1 MRLQKHFTKISQMVE
16 AVVGGAYPIRLEPS
30 SLVNPASIF
39 KEKHLEAVSLF
50 YPTVQCY
57 DASKY

>member
-1 MRLQKHFTKISQMVE
+1 MRLQSISQKYQMVE

-30 SLVNPASIF
+30 SLVSPASIF
-39 KEKHLEAVSLF
+39 KENYLEAVSLF

>member
-1 MRLQKHFTKISQMVE
+1 MRLQCFSQKYQMVE

-57 DASKY
+57 DVPEY